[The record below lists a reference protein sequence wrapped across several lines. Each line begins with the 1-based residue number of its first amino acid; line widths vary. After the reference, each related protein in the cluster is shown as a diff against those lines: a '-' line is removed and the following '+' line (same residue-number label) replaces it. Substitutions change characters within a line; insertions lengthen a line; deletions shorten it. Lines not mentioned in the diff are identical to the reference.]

1 MKVHV
6 RLYATLV
13 ESVSRQF
20 LAQYPQGI
28 RAGSRLEVELPEGST
43 LADLMTHLAL
53 PIEQVKVSF
62 VNARHQGL
70 NYRLEPG
77 DEVGIFPPIG
87 GG

>member
-13 ESVSRQF
+13 ESVSRQS

-28 RAGSRLEVELPEGST
+28 RAGSRLDVELPEGST
-43 LADLMTHLAL
+43 LADLIAHLAL
-53 PIEQVKVSF
+53 PTEQVRVFF

-70 NYRLEPG
+70 DYRLEPG

>member
-1 MKVHV
+1 M
-6 RLYATLV
+6 LA
-13 ESVSRQF
+13 ES
-20 LAQYPQGI
+20 AEGM

-43 LADLMTHLAL
+43 LTDLVTYLAL
-53 PIEQVKVSF
+53 PKEQVKVLF
-62 VNARHQGL
+62 VNAKAQEL